1 MVGPRVSTHFAG
13 SGRENE
19 NMRNAGIGKKSP
31 VLRNAST
38 KLKFSG
44 YILIGVGTSNPLLD
58 FPNSTLTWS
67 YSLYKFQIDS
77 PGPHGQPESCSY
89 HEGFHTLNFSL
100 IEVRSGFTTPKTSKR
115 NRLRRGTEKKNRS
128 RLQLQ
133 EKKTRQLQAFSFLF
147 FFTLILRWFWAN
159 QANALFSIIFS
170 HSGWF
175 RAKAECLALVFPK
188 AISNAF

>member
-1 MVGPRVSTHFAG
+1 MVGHRVSTHFAL
-13 SGRENE
+13 SSKENGNVQKARTE
-19 NMRNAGIGKKSP
+19 KKSP
-31 VLRNAST
+31 VLRSASI
-38 KLKFSG
+38 KLKLSG
-44 YILIGVGTSNPLLD
+44 YIIIGVGMSNPLLEFVD
-58 FPNSTLTWS
+58 STLMCS
-67 YSLYKFQIDS
+67 YRLYKPQIDS

-147 FFTLILRWFWAN
+147 FFTLILR
-159 QANALFSIIFS
+159 
-170 HSGWF
+170 
-175 RAKAECLALVFPK
+175 
-188 AISNAF
+188 